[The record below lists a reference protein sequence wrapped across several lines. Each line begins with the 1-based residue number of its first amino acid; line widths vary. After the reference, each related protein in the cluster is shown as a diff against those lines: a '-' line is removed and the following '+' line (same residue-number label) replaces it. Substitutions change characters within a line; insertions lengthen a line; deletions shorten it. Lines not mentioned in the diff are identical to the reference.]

1 MGQAL
6 TTVYPSLGAYLNT
19 YGLDNLELC
28 TLGPNA
34 SYYARWRN
42 GRWWSWA
49 SEETST
55 AIFVAQSSG
64 SHIKAIAMGY
74 EGSYVISYGPPNN
87 TSGRIW
93 TLRGISKDTTQPLTN
108 VWTRTSGEKALRLV
122 PLYPPLCAA
131 GG

>member
-1 MGQAL
+1 
-6 TTVYPSLGAYLNT
+6 
-19 YGLDNLELC
+19 
-28 TLGPNA
+28 
-34 SYYARWRN
+34 
-42 GRWWSWA
+42 
-49 SEETST
+49 
-55 AIFVAQSSG
+55 
-64 SHIKAIAMGY
+64 MGY